1 MRLVP
6 GLRKGTSVDTI
17 TRALEYNKRGLIIP
31 NMVMPGLVS
40 GKAMPGHDLVDLRSL
55 GILPGIAG
63 GANRNGFHTAA
74 DVVTRAADGTDLND
88 IWANFMALLNAV
100 NQPRQNIINFLT
112 FGVSNIVETVT
123 QPGQGVDF
131 EEASEFGLPVGS
143 RIQPTYFQMGYTFKW
158 YDLGSRYTWQ
168 YLADATTA
176 MIDSV
181 GNAAVEA
188 YWRLLL
194 NQVLKCLFNPTNLT
208 ATINGNN
215 YNVYKFYNADGTV
228 PPAYKNNTFTG
239 SHTHYKTSGANSV
252 LEAQDL
258 DTMIIDDFTSHG
270 YSQENGYT
278 LVVMVNTALGNQIRN
293 FRSAVNAVQAVGG
306 NYGRYDFVPAAP
318 QPGQILPQTTQVF
331 GQSQVPGTLGGLTV
345 IGNYGPLLI
354 VVDDYMPT
362 DYLASF
368 ATGGPDN
375 LQNPIGLRQHANTNL
390 RGLRLVKGRN
400 PDYPLIDSYWVTGFG
415 TGVRQRGGA
424 IIMQLSSSGT
434 YTVPTIYA

>member
-1 MRLVP
+1 M
-6 GLRKGTSVDTI
+6 DTI
-17 TRALEYNKRGLIIP
+17 RKALEYNKRGLIVP
-31 NMVMPGLVS
+31 DMVFPGLLS
-40 GKAMPGHDLVDLRSL
+40 QTAMPGHELVDLRSL
-55 GILPGIAG
+55 GILPGVAG
-63 GANRNGFHTAA
+63 GANRLGFHTNA
-74 DVVTRAADGTDLND
+74 DVVTRTADGTDLNEV
-88 IWANFMALLNAV
+88 WNNFMDLLNAV

-112 FGVSNIVETVT
+112 FPVNQITETVT
-123 QPGQGVDF
+123 QPGQGMDF
-131 EEASEFGLPVGS
+131 EPATEFGVPVGS
-143 RIQPTYFQMGYTFKW
+143 RIQPTYFQMGYTFTW

-168 YLADATTA
+168 YLADATEA
-176 MIDSV
+176 MVNSV

-194 NQVLKCLFNPTNLT
+194 NGVLKTLFNPTNLT

-239 SHTHYKTSGANSV
+239 SHTHYKTSGTNSV

-258 DTMIIDDFTSHG
+258 DTMVIDDFASHG
-270 YSQENGYT
+270 YTQENGYQI
-278 LVVMVNTALGNQIRN
+278 VVMVNTALGNQIRN

-306 NYGRYDFVPAAP
+306 NYGRFDFIPAAP

-331 GQSQVPGTLGGLTV
+331 GQSQVAGTLGGLTV
-345 IGNYGPLLI
+345 IGNYGPLRI

-368 ATGGPDN
+368 ATGGTDN
-375 LQNPIGLRQHANTNL
+375 LNNPIGLRQHADTNL

-400 PDYPLIDSYWVTGFG
+400 PDYPLIDSYWVSGFG
-415 TGVRQRGGA
+415 SGVRQRGGA
-424 IIMQLSSSGT
+424 IIMQLSSNAS
-434 YTVPTIYA
+434 YTVPAIYA